1 MTPAAPTVQAIAL
14 IGAWKTYIYTVV
26 RLKVEGK
33 RQSNDM
39 VDRVGVCGG

>member
-1 MTPAAPTVQAIAL
+1 MNIESIKNEFKNRVCEQ
-14 IGAWKTYIYTVV
+14 VD
-26 RLKVEGK
+26 RK